1 MTLLNDELR
10 MLRNETRE
18 FTKNEV
24 LPEANERDPNNE
36 DMSEEL
42 IEKLAEM
49 GFFGIRAPVEYG
61 GLGMGTLAYAVV
73 TEELSRGWMSVA
85 SIIARGQNLAG
96 ATEEQK
102 EEYVPDMVA
111 GERLQS
117 VSISEPGAGSDVAG
131 MSTTAEKDGDE
142 YVLNGQKTWC
152 TFAKGSDFIVVY
164 AKTDPDASPRH
175 RGISSFIIDKTP
187 GEFDV
192 EGLSGNKLNKIG
204 YRGWKTW
211 ELNLDDVRVTEDKL
225 IGGEEGKG
233 FYHIM
238 EFFEP
243 ARVHTA
249 ARAIGLA
256 RGALEDSLAYA
267 EERRQFDQPIGEFQA
282 IRFKLATMATKIEAA
297 RQLTH
302 YVASQVDQGDRCDL
316 EACMA
321 KYYASEMAE
330 EVTSEGIQIHGGNGY
345 TTDYP
350 LERYWRDARL
360 TKIFEGTSEIQQRV
374 IADRLFEDGVDAT
387 GSGA

>member
-1 MTLLNDELR
+1 MGYFGLKT
-10 MLRNETRE
+10 
-18 FTKNEV
+18 
-24 LPEANERDPNNE
+24 PE
-36 DMSEEL
+36 
-42 IEKLAEM
+42 K
-49 GFFGIRAPVEYG
+49 YG
-61 GLGMGTLAYAVV
+61 GLAMDNLAYAVV
-73 TEELSRGWMSVA
+73 TEELARGWMSVA

-102 EEYVPDMVA
+102 EEYVPDMA
-111 GERLQS
+111 EGKRIQAT
-117 VSISEPGAGSDVAG
+117 SISEPGAGSDVAS
-131 MSTTAEKDGDE
+131 MSTTAEKVGDE
-142 YVLNGQKTWC
+142 YEISGQKTWA
-152 TFAKGSDFIVVY
+152 TYAKGSDFIVVY
-164 AKTDPDASPRH
+164 AKTDPDARPKH
-175 RGISSFIIDKTP
+175 RGISSFIVDKTP

-192 EGLSGNKLNKIG
+192 DGLTGNKLNTIG
-204 YRGWKTW
+204 YHGWYSW
-211 ELNLDDVRVTEDKL
+211 ELNFDNVRVPEDKL
-225 IGGEEGKG
+225 VGEEEGQG

-256 RGALEDSLAYA
+256 RGALEDSLSYA
-267 EERRQFDQPIGEFQA
+267 KDREQFGQPIGEFQA

-302 YVASQVDQGDRCDL
+302 YVAKQVDTDQRTDM

-321 KYYASEMAE
+321 KYYASEVAE

-374 IADRLFEDGVDAT
+374 VADHLFDRGVQAT
-387 GSGA
+387 GSGS

>member
-1 MTLLNDELR
+1 MSYLTDEHR
-10 MLRNETRE
+10 MIRDETRE
-18 FTKNEV
+18 FVQNEV
-24 LPEANERDPNNE
+24 LPEANERDPKNE
-36 DMSEEL
+36 RMSDEL
-42 IEKLAEM
+42 IEKLGEM
-49 GFFGIRAPVEYG
+49 GYFGLKTPEKYG
-61 GLGMGTLAYAVV
+61 GLAMDNLAYAVV
-73 TEELSRGWMSVA
+73 TEELARGWMSVA

-96 ATEEQK
+96 ASEEQK
-102 EEYVPDMVA
+102 EEYVPDMA
-111 GERLQS
+111 RGERIQAT
-117 VSISEPGAGSDVAG
+117 SISEPGAGSDVAS
-131 MSTTAEKDGDE
+131 MSTTAEKVGDE
-142 YVLNGQKTWC
+142 YEISGQKTWA
-152 TFAKGSDFIVVY
+152 TYAKGADFIVLY
-164 AKTDPDASPRH
+164 AKTDPDARPKH

-192 EGLSGNKLNKIG
+192 DGLTGNKLNTIG
-204 YRGWKTW
+204 YHGWYSW
-211 ELNLDDVRVTEDKL
+211 ELNLDNVRVPEDKL
-225 IGGEEGKG
+225 VGEEEGQG

-256 RGALEDSLAYA
+256 RGALEDSLSYA
-267 EERRQFDQPIGEFQA
+267 QDREQFDQPIGEFQA

-302 YVASQVDQGDRCDL
+302 YVATQVDEDQRTDM

-321 KYYASEMAE
+321 KYYASEIAE

-360 TKIFEGTSEIQQRV
+360 TRIFEGTSEIQQRV
-374 IADRLFEDGVDAT
+374 VADPLFDRGVEAT
-387 GSGA
+387 GMGS

>member
-1 MTLLNDELR
+1 MSYLTEELR
-10 MLRNETRE
+10 MIRDQARE
-18 FTKNEV
+18 FTMNEV
-24 LPEANERDPNNE
+24 LPEANERDVENE
-36 DMSEEL
+36 PISSEL
-42 IEKLAEM
+42 REKLQEM
-49 GFFGIRAPVEYG
+49 GFFGILAPEEYG
-61 GLGMGTLAYAVV
+61 GLDLGPMAYALV

-85 SIIARGQNLAG
+85 SIIARGQGLWG
-96 ATEEQK
+96 STEGQQ
-102 EEYVPDMVA
+102 EEYARDLA
-111 GERLQS
+111 TGERLQA
-117 VSISEPGAGSDVAG
+117 VSISEPGAGSDVSA
-131 MSTTAEKDGDE
+131 MSARADKDGDE

-152 TFAKGSDFIVVY
+152 TFAKGADFIVLY
-164 AKTDPDASPRH
+164 AKTDPNAQPRH

-192 EGLSGNKLNKIG
+192 DGLTANRLDTIG
-204 YRGWKTW
+204 YHGWSSW
-211 ELNLDDVRVTEDKL
+211 ELNLDDVRVHESKL
-225 IGGEEGKG
+225 IGGEEGQG

-238 EFFEP
+238 EGFEI

-267 EERRQFDQPIGEFQA
+267 QEREQFDQPIGEFQA

-302 YVASQVDQGDRCDL
+302 YVAKQKERGDRCDL

-321 KYYASEMAE
+321 KYFASEIAE

-374 IADRLFEDGVDAT
+374 IADRLFEQGLLD
-387 GSGA
+387 

>member
-1 MTLLNDELR
+1 MSYLTDEHR
-10 MLRNETRE
+10 MIRDETRE
-18 FTKNEV
+18 FVKNEV
-24 LPEANERDPNNE
+24 LPEANERDHKNE
-36 DMSEEL
+36 RMSDEL
-42 IEKLAEM
+42 IEKLGEM
-49 GFFGIRAPVEYG
+49 GYFGLKTPEKYG
-61 GLGMGTLAYAVV
+61 GLAMDNLAYAVV
-73 TEELSRGWMSVA
+73 TEELARGWMSVA

-102 EEYVPDMVA
+102 EEYVPDMA
-111 GERLQS
+111 RGERIQAT
-117 VSISEPGAGSDVAG
+117 SISEPGAGSDVAS
-131 MSTTAEKDGDE
+131 MSTTAEKVGDE
-142 YVLNGQKTWC
+142 YEISGQKTWA
-152 TFAKGSDFIVVY
+152 TYAKGSDFIVVY
-164 AKTDPDASPRH
+164 AKTDPDASPAH
-175 RGISSFIIDKTP
+175 RGISSFILDKTA

-192 EGLSGNKLNKIG
+192 DGLTGNKLNTIG
-204 YRGWKTW
+204 YHGWYSW
-211 ELNLDDVRVTEDKL
+211 ELNFDNVRVPEDKL
-225 IGGEEGKG
+225 VGEEEGQG

-256 RGALEDSLAYA
+256 RGALEDSLSYA
-267 EERRQFDQPIGEFQA
+267 KDREQFGQPIGEFQA
-282 IRFKLATMATKIEAA
+282 IRFKLAKMATKIEAA

-302 YVASQVDQGDRCDL
+302 YVAKQVDTDQRTDM

-321 KYYASEMAE
+321 KYYASEVAE

-374 IADRLFEDGVDAT
+374 VADHLFDRGVQAT
-387 GSGA
+387 GSGS

>member
-374 IADRLFEDGVDAT
+374 IADRLFEDRVDAT

>member
-1 MTLLNDELR
+1 MSYLNDELR
-10 MLRNETRE
+10 MVRQEARQ
-18 FTKNEV
+18 FTANEV
-24 LPEANERDPNNE
+24 LPEANERDAQNE
-36 DMSEEL
+36 RMSDEL
-42 IEKLAEM
+42 IAKLGEM
-49 GFFGIRAPVEYG
+49 GYFGITAPEEYG
-61 GLGMGTLAYAVV
+61 GLDMGPLAYAVV
-73 TEELSRGWMSVA
+73 TEELARGWMSVA

-96 ATEEQK
+96 GTEEQK
-102 EEYVPDMVA
+102 QEYVPDMVT
-111 GERLQS
+111 GERLQAT
-117 VSISEPGAGSDVAG
+117 SISEPGAGSDVAA
-131 MSTTAEKDGDE
+131 MSTTAEKVGDE
-142 YVLNGQKTWC
+142 YEISGQKTWC
-152 TFAKGSDFIVVY
+152 TYAKGADFIILY
-164 AKTDPDASPRH
+164 AKTDPDAQPKH

-192 EGLSGNKLNKIG
+192 DGLSATKLNTIG
-204 YRGWKTW
+204 YHGWYSW
-211 ELNLDDVRVTEDKL
+211 ELNLDNVRVPENKL
-225 IGGEEGKG
+225 IGGEEGKA

-243 ARVHTA
+243 ARIHTA

-256 RGALEDSLAYA
+256 RGALEDSFDYA
-267 EERRQFDQPIGEFQA
+267 QDREQFDQPIGEFQA

-302 YVASQVDQGDRCDL
+302 YVAKQKESGRRCDR

-321 KYYASEMAE
+321 KYFASEIAE

-374 IADRLFEDGVDAT
+374 IADRMFENGVHNEA
-387 GSGA
+387 